1 MSWHRIYRPKTIKGL
16 HLSNIRETLQG
27 FMDKGQIPQVMLF
40 AGPKGTG
47 KTSSARIIGAM
58 LNDPQNEKIIDHQFF
73 NGSKPKK
80 VVYLEPDEKR
90 SFNDR
95 IYRGQSFIVQEMD
108 AASNRGI
115 DDVRDLKERVALPP
129 QDGKM
134 TVYIL
139 DEAHMLTTA
148 AFNALLKLLE
158 EPPAHAVFILATTE
172 LHKIPETIKSRCS
185 ILHFRKA
192 THEEIKTALVW
203 VLKEEKIK
211 FQEEALDLICELADG
226 SFRDA
231 VKLLEMVAT
240 DGQVTVEKVELVLSA
255 SVNNDVIQLLVF
267 ILDKD
272 EKAVM
277 DLFEDLRSR
286 NIDEQFFFKSVLN
299 YLHTCLLQNLEIKAG
314 KPFTS
319 QAISLFLLKE
329 LSQTELTSPPISHL
343 HLELKVLDLI
353 ARATDK
359 GKGGVAKTI
368 PQKSTPSISKKNA
381 EPKVEKKAVEIP
393 VQKKILNP
401 NKDEVAEE
409 GPAGDSQKLLENWS
423 SFLSAVK
430 KQNITIEALL
440 RSAKPIKGVNGTAEV
455 QVFYKF
461 HKEQLELPKFRT
473 LILDC
478 AAPIAGGRVRIDYQL
493 SETPPKA
500 ELVESDK
507 TNDLAA
513 LAEEV
518 LV

>member
-1 MSWHRIYRPKTIKGL
+1 MSWHRLYRPKTIQGL

-27 FMDKGQIPQVMLF
+27 FMEKGQIPQVMLF

-58 LNDPQNEKIIDHQFF
+58 LNDPQNEKIIDYQFF

-80 VVYLEPDEKR
+80 LAYLEPDEKR

-95 IYRGQSFIVQEMD
+95 IYRGQSFVVQEMD

-192 THEEIKTALVW
+192 THEEIKSSLTW
-203 VLKEEKIK
+203 VLGEEQVKY
-211 FQEEALDLICELADG
+211 QEEALESICELADG

-240 DGQVTVEKVELVLSA
+240 DGQVTLEKVELVLST
-255 SVNNDVIQLLVF
+255 SVNSDVTQLLTF

-272 EKAVM
+272 EKAVAE
-277 DLFEDLRSR
+277 LFEDLRSR
-286 NIDEQFFFKSVLN
+286 NTDEQFFFKSVLN
-299 YLHTCLLQNLEIKAG
+299 YLHMCLLQNLEIKNG
-314 KPFTS
+314 TPFTS

-329 LSQTELTSPPISHL
+329 LSQIDFTPAPIAHL
-343 HLELKVLDLI
+343 HLELKVLGLI
-353 ARATDK
+353 TRASDK
-359 GKGGVAKTI
+359 NKGGI
-368 PQKSTPSISKKNA
+368 KKN
-381 EPKVEKKAVEIP
+381 PKIKKEEVVAEIP
-393 VQKKILNP
+393 VQKKILKITP
-401 NKDEVAEE
+401 IDETPEE
-409 GPAGDSQKLLENWS
+409 EAPKEELSGDSQKLIQNWT

-440 RSAKPIKGVNGTAEV
+440 RSAKPIKGVNGTTQI

-478 AAPIAGGRVRIDYQL
+478 AAPIAGGRVKIEYEL
-493 SETPPKA
+493 STVSHQTDSSVSEKPT
-500 ELVESDK
+500 
-507 TNDLAA
+507 DLAT

>member
-1 MSWHRIYRPKTIKGL
+1 MSWHRLYRPKNIKGL

-27 FMDKGQIPQVMLF
+27 FMEKGQIPQVLLF

-58 LNDPQNEKIIDHQFF
+58 LNDPANEKIIDYQFF

-80 VVYLEPDEKR
+80 TVYKEPDEKR

-115 DDVRDLKERVALPP
+115 DDVRDLKERAALPP

-158 EPPAHAVFILATTE
+158 EPPVHAVFILATTE

-185 ILHFRKA
+185 ILHFRRA
-192 THEEIKTALVW
+192 THEELKASLAL

-211 FQEEALDLICELADG
+211 HQEEALDLICELADG

-240 DGQVTVEKVELVLSA
+240 DGQVTVEKVEQVLSS
-255 SVNNDVIQLLVF
+255 SVNNDVIQLLIF

-272 EKAVM
+272 EKSVA

-299 YLHTCLLQNLEIKAG
+299 YLHTCLLQNLEIKTG
-314 KPFTS
+314 EPFTS

-329 LSQTELTSPPISHL
+329 LSQINLDPSPISLL

-353 ARATDK
+353 ARASDK
-359 GKGGVAKTI
+359 SKGGVVKAL
-368 PQKSTPSISKKNA
+368 PQESTPVTKKAPPISN
-381 EPKVEKKAVEIP
+381 EKKTVTTP
-393 VQKKILNP
+393 VQKKIINP
-401 NKDEVAEE
+401 IEVEVVEE
-409 GPAGDSQKLLENWS
+409 GPAGDSQKLLKNWAV
-423 SFLSAVK
+423 FLSAVK
-430 KQNITIEALL
+430 KRNITLEALL
-440 RSAKPIKGVNGTAEV
+440 RSAKPIKGVNGTAQV

-473 LILDC
+473 MILDC
-478 AAPIAGGRVRIDYQL
+478 AAPIAGGRVKIEYEL
-493 SETPPKA
+493 SNTPKKA
-500 ELVESDK
+500 DLVEPKVAS
-507 TNDLAA
+507 DLAT

>member
-1 MSWHRIYRPKTIKGL
+1 MSWHRLYRPKTIQGL
-16 HLSNIRETLQG
+16 HLSNVRETLQG
-27 FMDKGQIPQVMLF
+27 FMEKGQIPQVMLF

-58 LNDPQNEKIIDHQFF
+58 LNDPQNEKVIDYQFF
-73 NGSKPKK
+73 KGSKPKQ
-80 VVYLEPDEKR
+80 VAYLEPDEKR
-90 SFNDR
+90 SFNER
-95 IYRGQSFIVQEMD
+95 IYRGQSFVVQEMD

-185 ILHFRKA
+185 VLHFRKA
-192 THEEIKTALVW
+192 IHEEIKAALIW

-211 FQEEALDLICELADG
+211 HQEEALDLICELADG

-272 EKAVM
+272 EKLVVE
-277 DLFEDLRSR
+277 LFEDLRSR
-286 NIDEQFFFKSVLN
+286 NVDEQFFFKSILN
-299 YLHTCLLQNLEIKAG
+299 YLHTCLLQTLEVKVG
-314 KPFTS
+314 EPFTS

-329 LSQTELTSPPISHL
+329 LSQVELAPSPIPHL

-353 ARATDK
+353 NRASDK
-359 GKGGVAKTI
+359 NKGGVVKA
-368 PQKSTPSISKKNA
+368 PP
-381 EPKVEKKAVEIP
+381 KKAALEIP
-393 VQKKILNP
+393 IQKKILKP
-401 NKDEVAEE
+401 VEEEVIEVVEE
-409 GPAGDSQKLLENWS
+409 GEAGDSQKLLKNWPDL
-423 SFLSAVK
+423 LSAVK
-430 KQNITIEALL
+430 KRNITLEALL
-440 RSAKPIKGVNGTAEV
+440 RSAKPLKGVNGTAQV

-461 HKEQLELPKFRT
+461 HKEQLEQSKFKT
-473 LILDC
+473 LIGDC
-478 AAPIAGGRVRIDYQL
+478 AALIAGGRVKIEYELAKAPQ
-493 SETPPKA
+493 KA
-500 ELVESDK
+500 ELHEADK
-507 TNDLAA
+507 STDLAA

>member
-1 MSWHRIYRPKTIKGL
+1 MSWHRLYRPKTIKGL
-16 HLSNIRETLQG
+16 HLSNIRETLQQ
-27 FMDKGQIPQVMLF
+27 FMEKGQIPQVLLF

-58 LNDPQNEKIIDHQFF
+58 LNDPQNERIIDYQFF

-80 VVYLEPDEKR
+80 MVYLEPDEKR
-90 SFNDR
+90 DFNDR

-185 ILHFRKA
+185 VLHFRKA
-192 THEEIKTALVW
+192 THEEINQSLVW
-203 VLKEEKIK
+203 VLEEEGIK
-211 FQEEALDLICELADG
+211 YQDEALDLICELADG

-240 DGQVTVEKVELVLSA
+240 NGKVTAERVEVVLSA
-255 SVNNDVIQLLVF
+255 SVNKDVVQLLVYV
-267 ILDKD
+267 LDKD
-272 EKAVM
+272 EKSVVE
-277 DLFEDLRSR
+277 LFEDLRSR
-286 NIDEQFFFKSVLN
+286 NVDEQFFFKSVLN
-299 YLHTCLLQNLEIKAG
+299 YLHSCLLQTLKVKTG

-319 QAISLFLLKE
+319 QAIALFLLRE
-329 LSQTELTSPPISHL
+329 LSQIELTPSPISHL
-343 HLELKVLDLI
+343 HLELKVLELI
-353 ARATDK
+353 ARASDK
-359 GKGGVAKTI
+359 SKGGSEKI
-368 PQKSTPSISKKNA
+368 TPSSREPSILKKSASKKVS
-381 EPKVEKKAVEIP
+381 PTS
-393 VQKKILNP
+393 VQKKILNLVE
-401 NKDEVAEE
+401 DEILDE
-409 GPAGDSQKLLENWS
+409 GPSGDSKKLLKNWTD
-423 SFLSAVK
+423 LLAAVK
-430 KQNITIEALL
+430 LRNITLEALL
-440 RSAKPIKGVNGTAEV
+440 RSAKPLKGVNGTAQV

-461 HKEQLELPKFRT
+461 HKEQLEQPKFKA
-473 LILDC
+473 LIGEC
-478 AAPIAGGRVRIDYQL
+478 AAPIAGGRVKIEYEL
-493 SETPPKA
+493 SEVPQKA
-500 ELVESDK
+500 ELREDK
-507 TNDLAA
+507 KTEDLAT

>member
-1 MSWHRIYRPKTIKGL
+1 M
-16 HLSNIRETLQG
+16 E
-27 FMDKGQIPQVMLF
+27 KGQIPQVMLF

-58 LNDPQNEKIIDHQFF
+58 LNDPQNEKIIDYQFF
-73 NGSKPKK
+73 KGSKPKK
-80 VVYLEPDEKR
+80 MVYLEPDEKR
-90 SFNDR
+90 NFNDR

-185 ILHFRKA
+185 ILNFRKA
-192 THEEIKTALVW
+192 THEEIKAALVW
-203 VLKEEKIK
+203 VLEKEEVKY
-211 FQEEALDLICELADG
+211 QDEALDLICELADG

-255 SVNNDVIQLLVF
+255 SVNNDVIQLLVN

-286 NIDEQFFFKSVLN
+286 NVDEQFFFKSVLN
-299 YLHTCLLQNLEIKAG
+299 YLHTCLLQNLRIKAG
-314 KPFTS
+314 EPFTS

-329 LSQTELTSPPISHL
+329 LSQTELAPSPISHL
-343 HLELKVLDLI
+343 RLELKVLDLI
-353 ARATDK
+353 ARASDK
-359 GKGGVAKTI
+359 NKGGVVKTI
-368 PQKSTPSISKKNA
+368 PQKSAPSIPKKTS
-381 EPKVEKKAVEIP
+381 EPKVEKRMVEVP

-401 NKDEVAEE
+401 IEDDAIEE
-409 GPAGDSQKLLENWS
+409 GPAGDSQKLLQNWAD
-423 SFLSAVK
+423 FLSAVK
-430 KQNITIEALL
+430 RRNITLEALL
-440 RSAKPIKGVNGTAEV
+440 RSAKPIKGVNGTAQV

-461 HKEQLELPKFRT
+461 HKEQLELPKFKT

-478 AAPIAGGRVRIDYQL
+478 AAPIAGGRVKIDYQL
-493 SETPPKA
+493 LETPVKA
-500 ELVESDK
+500 DLVETEA